1 MNAYGNDLQKFSEQ
15 QMTSWAIG
23 IFGLKGLTVEWDSGA
38 KVWDVEC
45 RSGWKTCRTPQELA
59 RLAKDVQRG
68 NA

>member
-1 MNAYGNDLQKFSEQ
+1 MTTYGHDFQKFTEK
-15 QMTSWAIG
+15 QMTDWAMA
-23 IFGLKGLTVEWDSGA
+23 IFGLKNLTVEWDDGA

-45 RSGWKTCRTPQELA
+45 RSGWKTCRTPQDLA